1 MNTEEREQQ
10 PKTIYFAAALFCLRE
25 VGLNAVI
32 NEKLEKLGYKTN
44 LPQRDGFEFSQF
56 SEALFDENFTSEIER
71 S

>member
-1 MNTEEREQQ
+1 MDTEQRDQK

-44 LPQRDGFEFSQF
+44 LPQRDGFEFS
-56 SEALFDENFTSEIER
+56 
-71 S
+71 